1 MLINLDE
8 IIVNTDDIRLVRA
21 YGDDVNIT
29 CRELYPIKIKYIIF
43 FRASDE
49 VSGALISEETFKKLQ
64 DHIDG
69 KI

>member
-8 IIVNTDDIRLVRA
+8 IIINTEDIRLVRS
-21 YGDDVNIT
+21 YVEEHNINH
-29 CRELYPIKIKYIIF
+29 CGLSPIEIKYIIF